1 MSSATSIEGS
11 ADLKTEAAQP
21 DAGFKPWHFFV
32 LVSLAAATVAVLM
45 SRRASPEHLIL
56 LSFTIGAAG
65 VAAAAFYRMLAP
77 LALRDA
83 SMLSERPSERALAA
97 LEREKALVLRSIK
110 ELEFDRAMGKV
121 SPKDFDEMAGRLRAR
136 ALMLMKQID
145 AGGSGYRELIERE
158 LQARLNS
165 RRAGSSDPATARSD
179 RLSPDSALGAS
190 SRSRR
195 SAAREGGQGY
205 GESADQPPPKAT
217 AVRRSSAKAEAS
229 AKADRAVRDPAP
241 RDPGTDGS
249 LDPATEAR
257 ACLACGTSNDH
268 DAVFCK
274 KCGKSLTVLIQ

>member
-1 MSSATSIEGS
+1 MMSSATSIERNVG
-11 ADLKTEAAQP
+11 LKAEATQS

-32 LVSLAAATVAVLM
+32 LVSLAASTVAVLM

-65 VAAAAFYRMLAP
+65 VAAAAFYRTLAP
-77 LALRDA
+77 LALRDV
-83 SMLSERPSERALAA
+83 SLLSERPTQRALAA

-158 LQARLNS
+158 LQARLIS
-165 RRAGSSDPATARSD
+165 RRAGSADPATA
-179 RLSPDSALGAS
+179 L
-190 SRSRR
+190 
-195 SAAREGGQGY
+195 
-205 GESADQPPPKAT
+205 
-217 AVRRSSAKAEAS
+217 
-229 AKADRAVRDPAP
+229 RDPAP
-241 RDPGTDGS
+241 RDPGRAGS
-249 LDPATEAR
+249 LDPVTGEAR
-257 ACLACGTSNDH
+257 ACLSCGTSNDH

-274 KCGKSLTVLIQ
+274 KCGKSITVLIQ

>member
-1 MSSATSIEGS
+1 MMSSATSIERNVG
-11 ADLKTEAAQP
+11 LKAEATQS

-32 LVSLAAATVAVLM
+32 LVSLAASTVAVLM

-65 VAAAAFYRMLAP
+65 VAAAACYRMLAP
-77 LALRDA
+77 LALRDV
-83 SMLSERPSERALAA
+83 SLLSERPTERALAA

-158 LQARLNS
+158 LQARLIS
-165 RRAGSSDPATARSD
+165 RRAGSSDPATA
-179 RLSPDSALGAS
+179 ALGRAGS
-190 SRSRR
+190 LDPATTARS
-195 SAAREGGQGY
+195 E
-205 GESADQPPPKAT
+205 
-217 AVRRSSAKAEAS
+217 
-229 AKADRAVRDPAP
+229 DRALQDPAP
-241 RDPGTDGS
+241 RDPGRATS
-249 LDPATEAR
+249 LDPATAEAR
-257 ACLACGTSNDH
+257 ACLSCGTSNDH

-274 KCGKSLTVLIQ
+274 KCGKSITVLIQ